1 MILNRHKFD
10 WETFNT
16 NIIKIIY
23 SSRVYE
29 LRFFN
34 DYGSKIILKCNR
46 PISRKEETRDGETCA
61 NWQYIDSFGVKKT
74 NNTEIYTE
82 FYSKKYIFS
91 EVDRLSAQVK
101 LIFNRSGEAS

>member
-46 PISRKEETRDGETCA
+46 PIPRIKETRDGETCA

-91 EVDRLSAQVK
+91 EVDRLSEN
-101 LIFNRSGEAS
+101 LIKIDINRSGEA